1 MVTSIEELK
10 VSTTRAEQRF
20 FESTRG
26 QVVTLLRRERRTV
39 EELADEL
46 GLTNNAIRAHLV
58 GLERDGLVT
67 QGELRRGS
75 GKPSF
80 TYTLT
85 PGAERLFPKA
95 YGALLQQLL
104 DILGE
109 RLPPDVMTD
118 TLREVGHRIA
128 AANTTGEEA
137 LPQRLEAAL
146 AVLGNLG
153 GLAEADVSGERVVI
167 RGYSCPLAAAVE
179 GNPDACLMAETML
192 SDLIGVPVHQVCD
205 QGPPPRCRFEVLTA
219 VDRRA
224 DYSAEEGRPI

>member
-1 MVTSIEELK
+1 M
-10 VSTTRAEQRF
+10 STTRAEERF

-26 QVVTLLRRERRTV
+26 RVVTLLRREHRTV
-39 EELADEL
+39 EDLAEEL

-75 GKPSF
+75 GKPAF

-85 PGAERLFPKA
+85 PEAERFFPKA
-95 YGALLQQLL
+95 YGVLLQQLL

-109 RLPPDVMTD
+109 RLPRDMMAD
-118 TLREVGHRIA
+118 TFREVGHRIA
-128 AANTTGEEA
+128 AASTTGDVGF
-137 LPQRLEAAL
+137 PQRLEAAL
-146 AVLGNLG
+146 TLLGNLG
-153 GLAEADVSGERVVI
+153 GLAETEMSEGGVVI

-179 GNPDACLMAETML
+179 GNPDACLMAETLL

-205 QGPPPRCRFEVLTA
+205 HGPPPRCRFEVLTA

-224 DYSAEEGRPI
+224 DFSARAGRTAYVDTD

>member
-1 MVTSIEELK
+1 MR
-10 VSTTRAEQRF
+10 TTRAEERF

-26 QVVTLLRRERRTV
+26 RVVTLLRREHRTV
-39 EELADEL
+39 EELAEEL
-46 GLTNNAIRAHLV
+46 GLTNNAIRAHLAT
-58 GLERDGLVT
+58 LERDGLVT
-67 QGELRRGS
+67 QGEIRRGI

-85 PGAERLFPKA
+85 PEAERFFPKA
-95 YGALLQQLL
+95 YGVLLQQLL

-109 RLPPDVMTD
+109 RLPREVMAD

-128 AANTTGEEA
+128 AANITGEKA
-137 LPQRLEAAL
+137 FPQRLEGAL
-146 AVLGNLG
+146 TVLGDLG
-153 GLAEADVSGERVVI
+153 GLAETDVSEDGVVI

-179 GNPDACLMAETML
+179 GNPDACLMAETLL
-192 SDLIGVPVHQVCD
+192 SDLIGVPVQQVCD

-224 DYSAEEGRPI
+224 DSSARAGGTTYVDTD

>member
-1 MVTSIEELK
+1 M
-10 VSTTRAEQRF
+10 STTRAEERF
-20 FESTRG
+20 FQSTRG

-39 EELADEL
+39 EELAEKL
-46 GLTNNAIRAHLV
+46 GLTNNAIRAHLL

-67 QGELRRGS
+67 HGELRRGI

-85 PGAERLFPKA
+85 PEAERFFPKA
-95 YGALLQQLL
+95 YGALLKQLL

-109 RLPPDVMTD
+109 RLPPDVMAD

-128 AANTTGEEA
+128 AANSAGERDF
-137 LPQRLEAAL
+137 PQRLDAAL
-146 AVLGNLG
+146 AILGNLG
-153 GLAEADVSGERVVI
+153 GLAEAEVSEGGVVI
-167 RGYSCPLAAAVE
+167 QGYSCPLAAAVE
-179 GNPDACLMAETML
+179 GNPDACLMAETLL

-205 QGPPPRCRFEVLTA
+205 HGPPPRCRFEVLTA

-224 DYSAEEGRPI
+224 DASASTGGTPYVDTN